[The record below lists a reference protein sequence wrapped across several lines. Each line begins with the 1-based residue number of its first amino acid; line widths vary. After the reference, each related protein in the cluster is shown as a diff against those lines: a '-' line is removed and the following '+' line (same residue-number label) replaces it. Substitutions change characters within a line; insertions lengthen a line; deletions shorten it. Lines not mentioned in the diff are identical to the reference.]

1 MAKVPEIFGSMVFN
15 DQKMQERLPKSTYKA
30 LKKTIQN
37 GEPLDLS
44 VANVV
49 AAAMKDWAVE
59 MGCTHYTHWFQ
70 PMTGITAEKHDSFIA
85 PNGEGQV
92 IMEFSGKELVK
103 GEPDASSF
111 PSGGIRATFEAR
123 GYTTWDPT
131 SYAFVKDGTL
141 YIPTA
146 FCSYTGEVLD
156 KKTPLLRSMERINT
170 EAVKILHLLGKEN
183 VTRVT
188 TTVGPEQEY
197 FLIDKDAYDQ
207 REDLIYTGRTLF
219 GAKAPKGQELDDHYF
234 GAIKTRVAAYMKDL
248 DEELWKLGILAKTKH
263 NEVAPSQH
271 ELAPIFTTTNIATD
285 HNELTMEVMK
295 KVAERHGLVCLL
307 HEKPFAGVNGSG
319 KHNNWSIST
328 NTGENLLDPGKT
340 PENNLQFQLF
350 LAAVVKAVH
359 EYQDLLRI
367 TVASA
372 GNDHRLGANEAPPA
386 IISMYLGDDLGELV
400 DSIINDREYVSKGKQ
415 KMRTGVDV
423 LPDFM
428 KDTSDRNRT
437 SPFAFTGNKFEF
449 RALGSSL
456 NIACPNYMLNTM
468 VAEELSEFY
477 DELKDADD
485 MDAAIKALV
494 KKVFTEHQNIIFNGN
509 NYAPE
514 WVEEAERRGLLN
526 LKSLPDAME
535 HFLDKKNIDLF
546 VKNKICSADEIR
558 ARYEI
563 EIESYSKQINIEA
576 LTMIDMAKKN
586 ILPAVTSY
594 VRDLTDTALAKKAL
608 SDAIPTSVEEDLIT
622 SLSNKLVCFSKKTA
636 ELEEAVIK
644 ASDYS
649 DDNLKY
655 AKYYRETVFAL
666 MQELRA
672 VGDAMETETASEY
685 WPYPS
690 YGELLFGV

>member
-1 MAKVPEIFGSMVFN
+1 MVFN

-535 HFLDKKNIDLF
+535 HFLDKKNVDLF

-563 EIESYSKQINIEA
+563 ELESYSKQINIEA